1 MSKEP
6 SPIPASN
13 IFIDTEP
20 LQHNLTWDIDDQNNA
35 SGLIIYRSFIQ
46 EEGEIPNLLINS
58 SNGLPEQE
66 EWQWE
71 VVHETTNIDTT
82 FIDTVNIFSD
92 LTDSELKNIQELCKT
107 RKYPKNSMIILEE
120 EMGDVVFIVMSG
132 TVKITRVNDE
142 GKEVILAMLGSGEV
156 FGEMAILDGE
166 SRSANA
172 LSQENCEVITINR
185 EDFLNLLKTN
195 NKVSLNLMTEF
206 AIRLR
211 KSDQQIEA
219 LSLDD
224 AEHRIGVSILN
235 LAEELGVIRQGVV
248 TVDNLP
254 YQQDIAN
261 MAGTSRETVSRVMKI
276 FEDRGLITKA
286 GHKLSIPDY
295 AFFKRIFG

>member
-1 MSKEP
+1 MDLD
-6 SPIPASN
+6 
-13 IFIDTEP
+13 F
-20 LQHNLTWDIDDQNNA
+20 L
-35 SGLIIYRSFIQ
+35 RS
-46 EEGEIPNLLINS
+46 
-58 SNGLPEQE
+58 
-66 EWQWE
+66 
-71 VVHETTNIDTT
+71 
-82 FIDTVNIFSD
+82 VNIFSD
-92 LTDSELKNIQELCKT
+92 LSESELVGIQDICTT

-172 LSQENCEVITINR
+172 LSQENCEVVTINR

-235 LAEELGVIRQGVV
+235 LAEELGVIRHGAV
-248 TVDNLP
+248 TIENLP

-276 FEDRGLITKA
+276 FEERGLITKS

>member
-1 MSKEP
+1 M
-6 SPIPASN
+6 
-13 IFIDTEP
+13 
-20 LQHNLTWDIDDQNNA
+20 DIDFLK
-35 SGLIIYRSFIQ
+35 S
-46 EEGEIPNLLINS
+46 
-58 SNGLPEQE
+58 
-66 EWQWE
+66 
-71 VVHETTNIDTT
+71 
-82 FIDTVNIFSD
+82 VNIFSD
-92 LTDSELKNIQELCKT
+92 LSESELNSIQEICKT

-172 LSQENCEVITINR
+172 LSQENCEVVTINR

-276 FEDRGLITKA
+276 FEDRGLITKT

>member
-1 MSKEP
+1 M
-6 SPIPASN
+6 
-13 IFIDTEP
+13 
-20 LQHNLTWDIDDQNNA
+20 DIDF
-35 SGLIIYRSFIQ
+35 LRS
-46 EEGEIPNLLINS
+46 
-58 SNGLPEQE
+58 
-66 EWQWE
+66 
-71 VVHETTNIDTT
+71 
-82 FIDTVNIFSD
+82 VNIFSD
-92 LTDSELKNIQELCKT
+92 LSESELNSIQELCKT

-172 LSQENCEVITINR
+172 LSQENCEVIAINR

-195 NKVSLNLMTEF
+195 NKVSLSLMTEF

-235 LAEELGVIRQGVV
+235 LAEEMGVIRQGVV
-248 TVDNLP
+248 TVENLP

-261 MAGTSRETVSRVMKI
+261 MSGTSRETVSRVMKI
-276 FEDRGLITKA
+276 FEDRGLITKT

>member
-1 MSKEP
+1 
-6 SPIPASN
+6 
-13 IFIDTEP
+13 
-20 LQHNLTWDIDDQNNA
+20 LDIDF
-35 SGLIIYRSFIQ
+35 LRS
-46 EEGEIPNLLINS
+46 
-58 SNGLPEQE
+58 
-66 EWQWE
+66 
-71 VVHETTNIDTT
+71 
-82 FIDTVNIFSD
+82 VNIFSD
-92 LTDSELKNIQELCKT
+92 LSESELNSIQELCKT

-172 LSQENCEVITINR
+172 LSQENCEVVTINR

-195 NKVSLNLMTEF
+195 NKVSLSLMTEF

-235 LAEELGVIRQGVV
+235 LAEEMGVIRQGVV
-248 TVDNLP
+248 TVENLP

-276 FEDRGLITKA
+276 FEERGLITKT